1 MNPYI
6 VLSNALDHLDSG
18 TEAAL
23 FMVDDGVREL
33 RLQALEDAGD
43 ILGWAQGQLQLEHRK
58 AERFFWM
65 NDEPLFLI

>member
-23 FMVDDGVREL
+23 LMIDDEAREL
-33 RLQALEDAGD
+33 RLQSLEEAGD

-65 NDEPLFLI
+65 ADEPLFLI

>member
-65 NDEPLFLI
+65 TDEPLFLI